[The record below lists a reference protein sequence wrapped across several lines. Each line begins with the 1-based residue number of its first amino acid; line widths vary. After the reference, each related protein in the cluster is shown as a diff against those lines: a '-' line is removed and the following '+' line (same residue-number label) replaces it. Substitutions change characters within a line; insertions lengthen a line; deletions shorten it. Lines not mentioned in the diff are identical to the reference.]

1 MIIGIPREVLAGE
14 RRVALVPDAVKS
26 LIDLGLE
33 VLVQTGAGEES
44 GFADGEYED
53 AGARLASEAAQVL
66 GGADV
71 ILKVQPPQ
79 PISSADN
86 SHEVDLI
93 TEGAALVALLKPLDA
108 LEVTERLA
116 KRRVSAFAMEF
127 MPRIT
132 RAQSMDALSSQSNLA
147 GYEAVLLA
155 STALPR
161 IFPMMVTAAGT
172 LQPSRILVIGAG
184 VAGLQALGTAKRLGG
199 ITYAYDTRPV
209 VKEQV
214 ESLGARFVE
223 LDLDTGDA
231 EDAGGYATAQSD
243 DFYQR
248 QRDLLG
254 EHVAKSDVVI
264 TTALVPGQEAPLLI
278 EETAVQAMRRGS
290 VIVDLAAEKGGNCAL
305 TEADKVVVKHG
316 VTIMGHTNLPAKVPA
331 NASQLY
337 AKNLVTFLDHLLE
350 EGQLKFD
357 LEDEI
362 TSGTLITHEGKV
374 IHERIRS
381 LLDERGAAKVEN

>member
-1 MIIGIPREVLAGE
+1 
-14 RRVALVPDAVKS
+14 VKS

-79 PISSADN
+79 PISSADD

-172 LQPSRILVIGAG
+172 LQPSRILVIG
-184 VAGLQALGTAKRLGG
+184 
-199 ITYAYDTRPV
+199 
-209 VKEQV
+209 
-214 ESLGARFVE
+214 
-223 LDLDTGDA
+223 
-231 EDAGGYATAQSD
+231 
-243 DFYQR
+243 
-248 QRDLLG
+248 
-254 EHVAKSDVVI
+254 
-264 TTALVPGQEAPLLI
+264 
-278 EETAVQAMRRGS
+278 
-290 VIVDLAAEKGGNCAL
+290 
-305 TEADKVVVKHG
+305 
-316 VTIMGHTNLPAKVPA
+316 
-331 NASQLY
+331 
-337 AKNLVTFLDHLLE
+337 
-350 EGQLKFD
+350 
-357 LEDEI
+357 
-362 TSGTLITHEGKV
+362 
-374 IHERIRS
+374 
-381 LLDERGAAKVEN
+381 